1 VRSDFDQT
9 VSKLACARHGF
20 LIRMR
25 RYKKYQVEA
34 VIHTVRTVF
43 RNFRSTC
50 SVGIV
55 SLFVLFLAA
64 SAPHRVHHL
73 FENLRK
79 THVRDHHI
87 HPSTQSGARGHTHGD
102 AHSAGPL
109 HADTTHDDQNHD
121 GTTQT
126 ICLLQGAAQHS
137 HLSAAQPV
145 SIIFLKVE
153 FEERLDRLLLL
164 LSPFNPSPFS
174 QRAPPKV

>member
-55 SLFVLFLAA
+55 SLFVLFLSA

-137 HLSAAQPV
+137 HLSTVHLVTVAFF
-145 SIIFLKVE
+145 SIESKERHEGPFL
-153 FEERLDRLLLL
+153 R

-174 QRAPPKV
+174 QRAPPTI

>member
-1 VRSDFDQT
+1 VKVRIST
-9 VSKLACARHGF
+9 PISCGT
-20 LIRMR
+20 
-25 RYKKYQVEA
+25 E
-34 VIHTVRTVF
+34 TVRIIS
-43 RNFRSTC
+43 RNFHSVC
-50 SVGIV
+50 SLGII
-55 SLFVLFLAA
+55 SCFVLFLAA

-73 FENLRK
+73 FENLPK
-79 THVRDHHI
+79 THPRDHHI
-87 HPSTQSGARGHTHGD
+87 HPSTQSSATDHTHGD

-137 HLSAAQPV
+137 HLSTAHLVTVA
-145 SIIFLKVE
+145 FLNIESK
-153 FEERLDRLLLL
+153 ERQEGPFLR